1 MNQNKEIKCSSWKG
15 KKDFVYISLFILLF
29 VISMIALLLALSNPH
44 CHSPIFSM
52 KLFKE
57 LLGVMISA
65 VAMVVTAYLVIM
77 EVSASNR
84 HREIEKEADKVYK
97 QSVEVSSCQKEVQ
110 NLQQECLSGLNES
123 RFFLGQIEEVKQN
136 FRILLPTLFEDAIA
150 VADESGNIRLREEL
164 KKKRARLLHNDCM
177 LDEETRISLIRE
189 LSALGDITDIER
201 LNSIYT
207 SKSVSER
214 LRFATAQA
222 LDALKKRVVI

>member
-1 MNQNKEIKCSSWKG
+1 M
-15 KKDFVYISLFILLF
+15 
-29 VISMIALLLALSNPH
+29 
-44 CHSPIFSM
+44 
-52 KLFKE
+52 
-57 LLGVMISA
+57 
-65 VAMVVTAYLVIM
+65 
-77 EVSASNR
+77 
-84 HREIEKEADKVYK
+84 
-97 QSVEVSSCQKEVQ
+97 
-110 NLQQECLSGLNES
+110 QQECLSGLNES

-150 VADESGNIRLREEL
+150 VADESGNIRLRDEL

-177 LDEETRISLIRE
+177 LEEETRISLIRE